1 MGTRMRRT
9 RLVPAP
15 TAAEPADLTI
25 DEIGAHG
32 DGVGRHGGET
42 VFVPYTLPGDRV
54 EARRVGPNHALPE
67 RWIAREIAPHP
78 PRCPHFGTCGGC
90 ALQHLQDDAYAAWK
104 LRQLAVALSRRGFEP
119 VEVAPPVQA
128 RPEERRRAEFAA
140 IRTATRTII
149 GFHAYRSRTIVDVK
163 DCAVLA
169 PAIVTLLPP
178 LRAWLNDV
186 LPPARA
192 VDLLITQT
200 ETGLDLLVSG
210 WPLPARRQREAIADV
225 ASAHDVARIAWRE
238 RNEPPEILIQR
249 RVPQVRFADVPVD
262 LPPGSFLQAT
272 RSGEDAIV
280 AASLRGVA
288 GAHRIADLFAGCGTI
303 SLPLSAQARVHA
315 VEGSKHLSDAL
326 AAAVRRARR
335 AGTLTV
341 ETRDLARR
349 PLLAEELEDFDAVVF
364 DPPRDGAAAQA
375 AQIARSAVR
384 KVVGV
389 SCNPATFAR
398 DARILVDGGFRL
410 VRVTPIDQFLWS
422 PHLELVGQFE
432 R

>member
-1 MGTRMRRT
+1 MRRA
-9 RLVPAP
+9 RHFSAQSP
-15 TAAEPADLTI
+15 TAELVDLKI

-32 DGVGRHGGET
+32 DGVARCGEDT
-42 VFVPYTLPGDRV
+42 VFVPYTLPGDRLT
-54 EARRVGPNHALPE
+54 ARRIGARHATP
-67 RWIAREIAPHP
+67 RHWTAREIAPHP
-78 PRCPHFGTCGGC
+78 ARCPHFGACGGC
-90 ALQHLQDDAYAAWK
+90 ALQHLQDGAYDTWK
-104 LRQLAVALSRRGFEP
+104 LRQLTVVLARRGLDAAEIKP
-119 VEVAPPVQA
+119 LIQA
-128 RPEERRRAEFAA
+128 RPRERRRAEFAV
-140 IRTATRTII
+140 IRTVAGTIV
-149 GFHAYRSRTIVDVK
+149 GFHAYRSPTVIDMQ

-169 PAIVTLLPP
+169 PEIVALLPSF
-178 LRAWLNDV
+178 RAWLNDV
-186 LPPARA
+186 LPPSRT
-192 VDLLITQT
+192 VDLLVTQT
-200 ETGLDLLVSG
+200 ESGLDLLFSG
-210 WPLPARRQREAIADV
+210 LPPTGRRQREAVAV
-225 ASAHDVARIAWRE
+225 FASAQNIARIAWRE
-238 RNEPPEILIQR
+238 RDEPPEILIQHS
-249 RVPQVRFADVPVD
+249 VPQVRFADVPVD
-262 LPPGSFLQAT
+262 LPPGAFLQAT

-280 AASLRGVA
+280 AASLSGVE
-288 GAHRIADLFAGCGTI
+288 GARRIADLFAGCGTI

-315 VEGSKHLSDAL
+315 VEGSKSLSDAL

-335 AGTLTV
+335 AGKLTV

-349 PLLAEELEDFDAVVF
+349 PLLAEELEGFDAVVF

-398 DARILVDGGFRL
+398 DARILADGGFRL